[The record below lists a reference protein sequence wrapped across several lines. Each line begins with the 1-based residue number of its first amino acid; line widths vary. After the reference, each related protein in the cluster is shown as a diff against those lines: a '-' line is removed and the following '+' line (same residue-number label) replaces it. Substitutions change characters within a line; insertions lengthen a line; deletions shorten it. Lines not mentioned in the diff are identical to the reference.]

1 MVERGVEKRETERK
15 SGILVC
21 NAIHEWS
28 APASHPGT
36 EHIYVCDLPSGED
49 YLTQNSIPEVTRWLW
64 EGLFGVK
71 LSTAGEKRKVFH
83 NPPIRGFTV
92 YVDGYFGRRLIP
104 ASFYSLHP
112 FKQEQIEEFEVVLSE
127 LRKQG

>member
-28 APASHPGT
+28 SPASHPDT
-36 EHIYVCDLPSGED
+36 EYIYVCDLLSGKD
-49 YLTQNSIPEVTRWLW
+49 YLTQDSIPEVARWLW
-64 EGLFGVK
+64 EGLFGVN
-71 LSTAGEKRKVFH
+71 LSTAEEKRKVFH

-92 YVDGYFGRRLIP
+92 WVDGYFGRP
-104 ASFYSLHP
+104 FMPDSFYSLHP
-112 FKQEQIEEFEVVLSE
+112 LEQEQIEDFEEALSK
-127 LRKQG
+127 LRKQS